1 MMNGT
6 NREEE
11 EKILLI
17 LGQSDRPMG
26 ASAIMAALGA
36 ENINVSMATAGRFL
50 WNLEQRGYVIQ
61 VSNKGRTLS
70 EKGKALL
77 RQIRKQNEQLHLAE
91 HFLNT
96 LEGQDP
102 QKILKVLVAR
112 RAIERETSR
121 LAAFSATDRNMGAI
135 FAAAKPM
142 KDLSLDKVLEQ
153 DRAFHE
159 AIAEA
164 AGNEV
169 LSTAL
174 RLVRQDRNI
183 RSLLAKIRSEHPKYT
198 LGVDHQAI
206 AEAIAR
212 NDPAGAEEAMLRH
225 IDNII
230 GDVRRWFLEEKPEAS
245 EEPEKP
251 SKNRH
256 KKTSKKRG

>member
-1 MMNGT
+1 MEMIHGT

-26 ASAIMAALGA
+26 ASAIMAALRG

-50 WNLEQRGYVIQ
+50 WNLEQRGYVLQ

-70 EKGKALL
+70 EKGKGLL

-91 HFLNT
+91 NFLHT

-121 LAAFSATDRNMGAI
+121 LAAFSATDRTMGAI
-135 FAAAKPM
+135 FAHAKPL
-142 KDLSLDKVLEQ
+142 KDLSLDEVLER
-153 DRAFHE
+153 DRDFHE

-169 LSTAL
+169 LSATL

-183 RSLLAKIRSEHPKYT
+183 RALLAKIRAEHPQYS
-198 LGVDHQAI
+198 LGADHQAI

-212 NDPAGAEEAMLRH
+212 NDPGGAEEAMLRH

-230 GDVRRWFLEEKPEAS
+230 GDVRRWFLEENSHPAS
-245 EEPEKP
+245 
-251 SKNRH
+251 S
-256 KKTSKKRG
+256 